1 MSTTKTL
8 LAAAVLFA
16 LAACQQEPVGN
27 HATAA
32 APLAGSAQDDQDPPD
47 PQPVPP
53 DDQEDEDE
61 DRDDDDARPT
71 ADDVAASPAQAT
83 EHADAAATDALI
95 DTRKGGNPLVDPAMP
110 VEPIAETDEDEDDDE
125 DKR

>member
-1 MSTTKTL
+1 MNSQKTL

-16 LAACQQEPVGN
+16 LAACQPEPVGN
-27 HATAA
+27 NATAA

-53 DDQEDEDE
+53 DEDEDE
-61 DRDDDDARPT
+61 DNGDERDAEPAT
-71 ADDVAASPAQAT
+71 DDVAASPAQAT
-83 EHADAAATDALI
+83 EHADAAATDALL
-95 DTRKGGNPLVDPAMP
+95 DTREGGNPLANPAMP
-110 VEPIAETDEDEDDDE
+110 VEPIAESDEDDEDDDE

>member
-1 MSTTKTL
+1 MNSQKTL

-16 LAACQQEPVGN
+16 LAACQPEPVGN
-27 HATAA
+27 NATAA

-53 DDQEDEDE
+53 EEDDEDDE
-61 DRDDDDARPT
+61 DNGDERDAEPSTDDI
-71 ADDVAASPAQAT
+71 AASPAQAT
-83 EHADAAATDALI
+83 EQADAAATDALL
-95 DTRKGGNPLVDPAMP
+95 DTRHGGNPLADPAIP
-110 VEPIAETDEDEDDDE
+110 AEPIAESDEDDDE